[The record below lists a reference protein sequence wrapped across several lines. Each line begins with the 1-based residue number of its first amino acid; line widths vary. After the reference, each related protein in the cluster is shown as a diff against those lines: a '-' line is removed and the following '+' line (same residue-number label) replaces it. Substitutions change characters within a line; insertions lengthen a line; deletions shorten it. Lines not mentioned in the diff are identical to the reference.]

1 METVKTKSNI
11 SLKWVSKKRT
21 EWIGEIDSIEK
32 NDQKISRINKT
43 YSTSKKK
50 KKSIV
55 TSNRNLQ
62 KESIPICIMYSFPAP
77 ASLVAQW

>member
-1 METVKTKSNI
+1 MKSIKGSLRHMETVKTKSNL
-11 SLKWVSKKRT
+11 SLKWVPKKRT

-50 KKSIV
+50 KK
-55 TSNRNLQ
+55 
-62 KESIPICIMYSFPAP
+62 A
-77 ASLVAQW
+77 

>member
-1 METVKTKSNI
+1 METVKTKSNL
-11 SLKWVSKKRT
+11 SLKWVPKKRT

-50 KKSIV
+50 KK
-55 TSNRNLQ
+55 
-62 KESIPICIMYSFPAP
+62 KKA
-77 ASLVAQW
+77 